1 MEIQETPLPPEIEA
15 AILELAQIAEYL
27 ELEEGGFSPKE
38 IKYRSY
44 LTVHDSI
51 AFVVFDYITEE
62 GLHLAFLQY
71 SPARGVEESGC
82 IGCWPR
88 TQGETIVWSIAEYL
102 EMNPIRHE

>member
-88 TQGETIVWSIAEYL
+88 TQGETIGPLPSTL
-102 EMNPIRHE
+102 K